1 MQQYVE
7 YLRMTTTIDIKH
19 DNQTRQTT
27 TAIYI
32 GSGGRALQLLLN
44 NNRVGLSEH
53 DSYNKTI
60 LFS

>member
-7 YLRMTTTIDIKH
+7 YLRMTTTIDINH
-19 DNQTRQTT
+19 DKQQQQ
-27 TAIYI
+27 YI
-32 GSGGRALQLLLN
+32 GSGGRALKLLLN